1 MGHRGHYVEPVT
13 ASARPL
19 VEIVDALRSPCAA
32 EDLGVGGAVPFL
44 AVEVT
49 DTNFDR
55 PGAVPVLD
63 VLRTLPL
70 VTVAVSHGPVTAG
83 PALDAFDVLL
93 STEGASAEVQQT
105 PDPVGGP
112 LWVEP
117 VAGVDPTLALLH
129 DRVAANPQA
138 SVAVVQL
145 LRLAGRL
152 DVPDALVAE
161 SFCYSTLQSGEEFR
175 RWLHSRSG
183 ASPVATDEPG
193 RAALSVARDHGE
205 LRLSFCRPEV
215 RNAYGHEVRDALV
228 EALQLAA
235 ADDTI
240 DTVHLRGEGPSF
252 CSGGD
257 LREFGTLPDPATA
270 HLVRT
275 TRSAGY
281 WIHRLADRVTVE
293 LHGACIGAGAELPA
307 FAGRVVAA
315 PGTYLELPE
324 VGMGLVPGAGGTVSL
339 PSRIGRHRTAYLCL
353 SGEGVPARTAL
364 RWGLV
369 DELV

>member
-1 MGHRGHYVEPVT
+1 MT
-13 ASARPL
+13 AAARPL
-19 VEIVDALRSPCAA
+19 VEIVDALRSPFAA
-32 EDLGVGGAVPFL
+32 EDLGVGAAVPLL

-49 DTNFDR
+49 DTDLGR
-55 PGAVPVLD
+55 VAADPVLD
-63 VLRTLPL
+63 TLRTLPL
-70 VTVAVSHGPVTAG
+70 VTVAVSHGPLPRWPG
-83 PALDAFDVLL
+83 LDAFDVLL
-93 STEGASAEVQQT
+93 STEGATAEVPGS
-105 PDPVGGP
+105 PDLPGRP
-112 LWVEP
+112 LSVEP
-117 VAGVDPTLALLH
+117 EAGVDPTLALLH
-129 DRVAANPQA
+129 ERVAANPQA
-138 SVAVVQL
+138 SVAAVQL
-145 LRLAGRL
+145 LRLAGHL

-175 RWLHSRSG
+175 RWLDSRG
-183 ASPVATDEPG
+183 ASRRSTEAQG
-193 RAALSVARDHGE
+193 GSAALSVERHRGE

-235 ADDTI
+235 MDDRI
-240 DTVHLRGEGPSF
+240 ETVIISGEGPSF

-281 WIHRLADRVTVE
+281 WIHRLTDRVRVE

-315 PGTYLELPE
+315 EDTYLELPE

-339 PSRIGRHRTAYLCL
+339 PRRIGRHRTAYLCL
-353 SGEGVPARTAL
+353 SGEPLGASTAL